1 VKLTIKRKIVAAAGL
16 ALMVQT
22 ASAQT
27 FQLTSDGYFNA
38 GGTDVMA
45 FSDFYPEGHQGG
57 VCVIMNGRRVATNG
71 DLRLE
76 ATPGQWQ
83 PVPKQLN
90 RTVIPPT
97 ESDRAGRIVTT
108 LCYPDSSR
116 HLTGFNPMV
125 YPDWHV
131 NYTVT
136 VQPKDRGI
144 FVTVDLDTPVPD
156 FLLGKVGFNL
166 EFYPGDLFGKPWMME
181 GARNADGT
189 SITQTGIYPQQPN
202 SPLLSLPT
210 NRGHDGN
217 YFAGR
222 GQKADLAQLDGLN
235 VPSAANHP
243 YSPLRADDIIAAPYA
258 VGRKFTSRPDDYL
271 SRLTVE
277 SYTGDLKL
285 YDGRMNHNNGWF
297 VLRSEIAKGATK
309 NAVCWFIT
317 PAVHQSWYA
326 PTVIQTSQVGYLPHQ
341 PKRIVIEDD
350 RRDSVRSQAPLQRDN
365 GVELLRIEA
374 DGAHLVRFVKP
385 AVWGNFLRYRY
396 STADFSD
403 VTEPGLYQVRYGQ
416 VKSTVFRIADDV
428 YERGVWQPV
437 IEYFLPVQM
446 CHMRVSEK
454 YRIWHDACHMDDAL
468 MARVGNHIDGYD
480 QRPGLSRYKEGDRVP
495 GVNVGGWHDAGDF
508 DLRVESQAG
517 EAYIL
522 ALAYEQFRPD
532 IDVTSIDQQ
541 RHLVEIHQPDGKNDI
556 LQQVENGALT
566 VVRSYQ
572 ALGRLYRGIICST
585 LRQYAM
591 LGDAAAMTDGQHNG
605 DDRWIFTEDNPVRA
619 LSTAA
624 QLAGAARVL
633 RGFNDA
639 LSQECLDIATTLY
652 LQSSTDGRMAGA
664 KLQTAVELYL
674 ATGQQPYLDFIL
686 GQQELITRSIA
697 RNGWFTARIAKQL
710 ETKNDK
716 QAKTFVKAFRAALAG
731 YKAQLDRQT
740 AETPYGVPYRPSIWG
755 AGWDIQRFGFEYYF
769 LTDAYPDIFPK
780 ATVYNAL
787 NFILGCHPGSN
798 SASFASGVGARSATV
813 AYGLNRADWSYIPGG
828 VVSGTALI
836 RPDFPELLE
845 FPFLWQQTEYVLGGG
860 SSHYMFLV
868 LAANKNKSL
877 VLAANKNKSGQ

>member
-1 VKLTIKRKIVAAAGL
+1 MTSI
-16 ALMVQT
+16 T

-27 FQLTSDGYFNA
+27 FQLTNEGYFNA

-57 VCVIMNGRRVATNG
+57 VCVIMNGHRIATNG
-71 DLRLE
+71 DIRLE

-83 PVPKQLN
+83 PVPKQLSRRVVTGN
-90 RTVIPPT
+90 
-97 ESDRAGRIVTT
+97 GGQIVTT

-125 YPDWHV
+125 YPEWHV

-136 VQPKDRGI
+136 VEPQGKSI
-144 FVTVDLDTPVPD
+144 LVTVDLDNPVPE

-166 EFYPGDLFGKPWMME
+166 EFFPGELFGKPWLM
-181 GARNADGT
+181 DGQ
-189 SITQTGIYPQQPN
+189 SGIYPQQPN
-202 SPLLSLPT
+202 APLLQVPT

-222 GQKADLAQLDGLN
+222 GQKADLAQLDGTG
-235 VPSAANHP
+235 

-258 VGRKFTSRPDDYL
+258 VGRKFTSRPDDR
-271 SRLTVE
+271 SQRLTVE
-277 SYTGDLKL
+277 SLTGDLKL

-297 VLRSEIAKGATK
+297 VLRSEIAPGATK
-309 NAVCWFIT
+309 GAVRWLIT
-317 PAVHQSWYA
+317 PAIDETWTSPA
-326 PTVIQTSQVGYLPHQ
+326 VIQTSQVGYLPQQ
-341 PKRIVIEDD
+341 PKRIVIETDK
-350 RRDSVRSQAPLQRDN
+350 RETSVGEVQF
-365 GVELLRIEA
+365 VRIGA
-374 DGAHLVRFVKP
+374 DGETVVRTFTPK
-385 AVWGNFLRYRY
+385 VWGQFLRYRY
-396 STADFSD
+396 LTADFSD
-403 VTEPGLYQVRYGQ
+403 VTEPGLYQVRYGSSQ
-416 VKSTVFRIADDV
+416 SSVFRIADNV
-428 YERGVWQPV
+428 YDRGVWQPV

-446 CHMRVSEK
+446 CHVRVAEK
-454 YRIWHDACHMDDAL
+454 YRIWHDACHLDDAL

-480 QRPGLSRYKEGDRVP
+480 QRPGLSKYKEGEQVP
-495 GVNVGGWHDAGDF
+495 GVNIGGWHDAGDF

-532 IDVTSIDQQ
+532 IDVTAIDQA
-541 RHLVEIHQPDGKNDI
+541 RHRVEIHEPDGKNDI

-591 LGDAAAMTDGQHNG
+591 LGDAAAMTDGVIGNK
-605 DDRWIFTEDNPVRA
+605 DDRWIFTEDNPGRS

-624 QLAGAARVL
+624 QLAGAARAL
-633 RGFNDA
+633 RGFNDLLA
-639 LSQECLDIATTLY
+639 QKCLNIATDLY
-652 LQSSTDGRMAGA
+652 HQTDVAPSMAGM
-664 KLQTAVELYL
+664 KLQAAVELYL
-674 ATGQQPYLDFIL
+674 STSEAEYLDFVLARQDNIVKN
-686 GQQELITRSIA
+686 IA
-697 RNGWFTARIAKQL
+697 RTGWFTARIAKQL
-710 ETKNDK
+710 ETKKDK
-716 QAKTFVKAFRAALAG
+716 RSRQFVSAFRTALAD
-731 YKAQLDRQT
+731 YKTLLDRQA

-755 AGWDIQRFGFEYYF
+755 AGWDIQRFGFEYHF
-769 LTDAYPDIFPK
+769 LTNAYPDIFPK
-780 ATVYNAL
+780 ETVYNAL
-787 NFILGCHPGSN
+787 NFVLGCHPGCN
-798 SASFASGVGARSATV
+798 TASFASGVGARSATV

-868 LAANKNKSL
+868 LAANSN
-877 VLAANKNKSGQ
+877 

>member
-1 VKLTIKRKIVAAAGL
+1 MDRRVFIKKATLAAVGTA
-16 ALMVQT
+16 ALIMTSIT

-27 FQLTSDGYFNA
+27 FQLNSDGYFNA

-57 VCVIMNGRRVATNG
+57 VCVIMNGHRIATNG
-71 DLRLE
+71 DIRLE

-90 RTVIPPT
+90 RRVEGGKI
-97 ESDRAGRIVTT
+97 ITT

-136 VQPKDRGI
+136 VEPQGKSI
-144 FVTVDLDTPVPD
+144 LVTVDLDKPVPD
-156 FLLGKVGFNL
+156 FLLGKAGFNL
-166 EFYPGDLFGKPWMME
+166 EFYPGELFGKPWLM
-181 GARNADGT
+181 NDQ
-189 SITQTGIYPQQPN
+189 SGIYPQQPN
-202 SPLLSLPT
+202 TPLLQVPT

-222 GQKADLAQLDGLN
+222 GQKADLTQLDGTD
-235 VPSAANHP
+235 
-243 YSPLRADDIIAAPYA
+243 YSPLRADDIIASPYA
-258 VGRKFTSRPDDYL
+258 IGRKFTSRPDDC
-271 SRLTVE
+271 SQRLTVE
-277 SYTGDLKL
+277 SLTGDLKL

-297 VLRSEIAKGATK
+297 VLRSEIAPGATK
-309 NAVCWFIT
+309 GAVRWLIT
-317 PAVHQSWYA
+317 PAVDETWRYPA
-326 PTVIQTSQVGYLPHQ
+326 VIQTSQVGYLPQQ
-341 PKRIVIEDD
+341 PKRIVIETDKRETKVD
-350 RRDSVRSQAPLQRDN
+350 NVQLVRI
-365 GVELLRIEA
+365 GA
-374 DGAHLVRFVKP
+374 DGETVVRETSAK
-385 AVWGNFLRYRY
+385 VWGQFLRYRY
-396 STADFSD
+396 ITADFSD
-403 VTEPGLYQVRYGQ
+403 VTEPGLYQVRYGN
-416 VKSTVFRIADDV
+416 SRSSVFRIAGDV

-437 IEYFLPVQM
+437 VEYFLPVQM
-446 CHMRVSEK
+446 CHVRVAEK
-454 YRIWHDACHMDDAL
+454 YRIWHDACHLDDAL
-468 MARVGNHIDGYD
+468 MARVGNHFDGYD
-480 QRPGLSRYKEGDRVP
+480 QRAGLSKYKEGEQVP
-495 GVNVGGWHDAGDF
+495 GVNIGGWHDAGDF

-522 ALAYEQFRPD
+522 ALAYEQFHPD
-532 IDVTSIDQQ
+532 IDVTAIDQTHH
-541 RHLVEIHQPDGKNDI
+541 RVEIHEPDGKNDI

-591 LGDAAAMTDGQHNG
+591 LGDAAAMTDGVTGND
-605 DDRWIFTEDNPVRA
+605 DDRWIFTEDNPMRA

-624 QLAGAARVL
+624 QLAGAARAL

-639 LSQECLDIATTLY
+639 LAKECLDIAAELY
-652 LQSSTDGRMAGA
+652 RQTQVNDRMAGM

-674 ATGQQPYLDFIL
+674 TTGEAEYLDFIL
-686 GQQELITRSIA
+686 ARQDAIVKNIA
-697 RNGWFTARIAKQL
+697 RTGWFTARMAKLL
-710 ETKNDK
+710 EAKS
-716 QAKTFVKAFRAALAG
+716 QAKGISSRDRKAYRAFATAFRTALAD
-731 YKAQLDRQT
+731 YKANLDRQA

-769 LTDAYPDIFPK
+769 LTNAYPDIFPK
-780 ATVYNAL
+780 ETVYNAL
-787 NFILGCHPGSN
+787 NFVLGCHPGSN
-798 SASFASGVGARSATV
+798 TASFASGVGACSATV

-836 RPDFPELLE
+836 RPDFPELLK
-845 FPFLWQQTEYVLGGG
+845 FPYLWQQTEYVLGGG

-868 LAANKNKSL
+868 LAAIDF
-877 VLAANKNKSGQ
+877 Q